1 MQMRHS
7 RTASAEGNVAE
18 VEDELFRFGRI
29 LQSNDELRDVLT
41 NQLLPVD
48 RRQQIVEDVLEGK
61 ATRATVAI
69 VSMLVNLGHLDLPKI
84 VDQLVGRSA
93 RVTGK
98 QVAEVRTA
106 VALTEDQIA
115 RLAEALKSRT
125 NQDITVR
132 NIVDPKVMGGVVTQ
146 IGDSV
151 LDGSVRTRLNRVRDA
166 FVESPHS
173 QLAIRFIT

>member
-1 MQMRHS
+1 M
-7 RTASAEGNVAE
+7 TNTNVVAYADAAFAIASAEGNVAE

-69 VSMLVNLGHLDLPKI
+69 VSMLVNLGRISDLPKI

-166 FVESPHS
+166 F
-173 QLAIRFIT
+173 

>member
-1 MQMRHS
+1 M
-7 RTASAEGNVAE
+7 TNTNVVAYADAAFAIASAEGNVAE

-41 NQLLPVD
+41 NQQLPVE

-69 VSMLVNLGHLDLPKI
+69 VSMLVNLGRISDLPKI

-166 FVESPHS
+166 F
-173 QLAIRFIT
+173 